1 MRVVFDTNVLISA
14 TLWDNSV
21 AQKLLSRFMENGIEI
36 CVSLE
41 IIIVCVITNWNII
54 VTHTI
59 CRMHNYVL
67 ISYAFYY
74 NEYKNVL
81 IRDFHYSNV
90 EVNHVIQKI
99 LSFVSIIVSNE
110 RIDVI
115 KEDPSDNRILEC
127 AISSGATYILSYD
140 KHLLDMNEYRG
151 IRIITPNEF

>member
-67 ISYAFYY
+67 I
-74 NEYKNVL
+74 
-81 IRDFHYSNV
+81 I
-90 EVNHVIQKI
+90 VNSKT
-99 LSFVSIIVSNE
+99 N
-110 RIDVI
+110 
-115 KEDPSDNRILEC
+115 
-127 AISSGATYILSYD
+127 
-140 KHLLDMNEYRG
+140 
-151 IRIITPNEF
+151 